1 MILFFWN
8 ISNSNYSLMN
18 EPFPPMEIFS
28 PDDDVTIRNIIDYL
42 EEFQR
47 RREAIIHETDLLKQT
62 FYRQLRDTSDE
73 FNKLRDECN
82 DFKYKLELKEKEQN
96 KSESKIKALEKII
109 NVNCRTPLTSTLVN
123 KSQTPTLFTNSNG
136 NSAVHNEKSSSATAT
151 TTITSSA
158 GSSTSG
164 IQSETPST
172 YRTTNRIGSSS
183 SHRLMMQ
190 AGAQLPPI
198 PNSQQTAQQ
207 QTPSSAISSTL
218 ACIGSNK
225 YQSPISNSSESYVQE
240 QVRLRNGVPVANKR
254 NRRSRSAEVWLDHKP
269 PNAAKIETVLQP
281 KMRRKKSVS
290 KLELNDAKKSSKYVL
305 THQQQDENG
314 EVVTNL
320 IKGNILK
327 SPTGGANVIFTD
339 VETLKVKTQDLAKSS
354 RPYQVKIEP
363 SEDRAVIEERVNK
376 IFKN

>member
-1 MILFFWN
+1 
-8 ISNSNYSLMN
+8 
-18 EPFPPMEIFS
+18 
-28 PDDDVTIRNIIDYL
+28 
-42 EEFQR
+42 
-47 RREAIIHETDLLKQT
+47 
-62 FYRQLRDTSDE
+62 LRDTSDE
-73 FNKLRDECN
+73 FDKLRDECN
-82 DFKYKLELKEKEQN
+82 EFKHKLDLKEKEQS

-109 NVNCRTPLTSTLVN
+109 NVNCRTPLTSTFVN
-123 KSQTPTLFTNSNG
+123 KTQTPTLLTNSNG
-136 NSAVHNEKSSSATAT
+136 SVVQIEKSSSATTTSAT
-151 TTITSSA
+151 TASS

-183 SHRLMMQ
+183 SHRLMMN

-198 PNSQQTAQQ
+198 PVSQQPSQHQQ
-207 QTPSSAISSTL
+207 QQHQTPSSAISSTS

-225 YQSPISNSSESYVQE
+225 YQSPITNSSGSYVQE
-240 QVRLRNGVPVANKR
+240 QVRLRDGVPVANRR

-269 PNAAKIETVLQP
+269 LSAAKIDTVLQP

-339 VETLKVKTQDLAKSS
+339 VEILKVKSQDLAKST
-354 RPYQVKIEP
+354 RPVQVKIEP
-363 SEDRAVIEERVNK
+363 SEDKAVIEERVNT
-376 IFKN
+376 F